1 MAIAVYPGSFDPVTS
16 GHLDIIERA
25 GHIFEKV
32 IVAVAP
38 NAQKK
43 PLFTIQERLNLL
55 KKVCQPFSHVAVDS
69 FSGLL
74 VNYALAN
81 GATAIV
87 KGLRA
92 VSDFEFELQMAQ
104 MNRRLAPEVHTVFL
118 MTTTEHSFLSSSIV
132 KEIARLGGSVTG
144 LVPDVV
150 EEFLVRKL
158 HTDTALGERE

>member
-1 MAIAVYPGSFDPVTS
+1 MAVAIYPGSFDPVTS

-25 GHIFEKV
+25 SCLFDKLV
-32 IVAVAP
+32 VAVAP
-38 NAQKK
+38 NSTKQ
-43 PLFTIQERLNLL
+43 PMFSTEERLEMLSE
-55 KKVCQPFSHVAVDS
+55 VCSKFSNIQVDC

-74 VNYALAN
+74 VNYAREH

-132 KEIARLGGSVTG
+132 KEIARLGGDISG
-144 LVPDVV
+144 LVPPLV
-150 EEFLVRKL
+150 EQRLRSKL
-158 HTDTALGERE
+158 APEYAGREME